1 VNASSPLADAPGSR
15 SRISQ
20 PASAPRPTLV
30 DVIALMPVDPH
41 EPVGKRIFRA
51 LRQAIFVGAMAPG
64 TPLSEKDVSELFHV
78 SRQPVREA
86 FIKLVELGVLQV
98 LPQRGTFVK
107 KISPRQVREG
117 RFIRE
122 TIETAVSRKAA
133 LAITD
138 DQLQDLAQNLREQKV
153 AAKAND
159 TAGLSRTGR
168 AVSLPDRQVDR
179 LCGRVG
185 HDPGHQGADGSRT
198 LSQLARRVTA

>member
-117 RFIRE
+117 RFIRG
-122 TIETAVSRKAA
+122 V
-133 LAITD
+133 
-138 DQLQDLAQNLREQKV
+138 
-153 AAKAND
+153 
-159 TAGLSRTGR
+159 
-168 AVSLPDRQVDR
+168 P
-179 LCGRVG
+179 
-185 HDPGHQGADGSRT
+185 QGGARNYRRPASGSRAEP
-198 LSQLARRVTA
+198 ARAEGRGEGKRYGWPFSHWTSSFTS